1 PLSLAALGALRIYH
15 GRVSRLRC
23 RLLQRERRP
32 AYSILG
38 VAPVR
43 RSRRKMQMGPS
54 TDGSFF
60 PAARFA
66 WALAAAPAMIFGC
79 AGEPEPSRNL
89 TLNDF
94 RGDPPAPQPASPP
107 ESTVVLDQDLGFS
120 PDRGPVGSLELVA
133 RPGAPQA
140 PDAPEP
146 VAAPVIV
153 DQKVGEINTRPVWA
167 AEFLG
172 PMAARMRQDAQ
183 QLPPRQ
189 WRSQIRTRITE
200 ALVQR
205 LQNELI
211 VADAVA
217 RIPPAHRQGLSQVLD
232 DIFRR
237 ERSAQRG
244 SEAMVE
250 RDL

>member
-1 PLSLAALGALRIYH
+1 ALRLALPVAVDDQLRSLALLPLSLAALGALRIYH

-89 TLNDF
+89 TLTDF

-120 PDRGPVGSLELVA
+120 PDRGPVGS
-133 RPGAPQA
+133 
-140 PDAPEP
+140 
-146 VAAPVIV
+146 
-153 DQKVGEINTRPVWA
+153 
-167 AEFLG
+167 
-172 PMAARMRQDAQ
+172 
-183 QLPPRQ
+183 
-189 WRSQIRTRITE
+189 
-200 ALVQR
+200 
-205 LQNELI
+205 
-211 VADAVA
+211 
-217 RIPPAHRQGLSQVLD
+217 
-232 DIFRR
+232 
-237 ERSAQRG
+237 
-244 SEAMVE
+244 
-250 RDL
+250 